1 MNTDPLLACQQMFCV
16 CYKHLHLQYKLYL
29 CGIHFAYF
37 RTGVQRPLI
46 ENDNS
51 GVRIIMLLKVLNVNM
66 FKKATKSKIVKT
78 GYISPYMDY
87 LLHAACVTLT
97 SWGIYN

>member
-1 MNTDPLLACQQMFCV
+1 MKISKVTDYA
-16 CYKHLHLQYKLYL
+16 
-29 CGIHFAYF
+29 A
-37 RTGVQRPLI
+37 LI